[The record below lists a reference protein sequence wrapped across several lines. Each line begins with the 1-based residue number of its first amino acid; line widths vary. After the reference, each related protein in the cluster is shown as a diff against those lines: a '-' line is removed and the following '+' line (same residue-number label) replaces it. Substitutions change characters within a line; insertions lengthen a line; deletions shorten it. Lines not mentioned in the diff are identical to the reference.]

1 MLSVISVEFR
11 YATWHN
17 AKFRYAEWH
26 NDKCHYAK
34 WHNAKCHYA
43 ECRAWIDQCP
53 LPMEPK
59 CLIFQTGYF
68 QV

>member
-11 YATWHN
+11 YAKWYN
-17 AKFRYAEWH
+17 AKCRYAEWH

-43 ECRAWIDQCP
+43 ECRARIDQRP
-53 LPMEPK
+53 SMAPK
-59 CLIFQTGYF
+59 CLIFQAGYF